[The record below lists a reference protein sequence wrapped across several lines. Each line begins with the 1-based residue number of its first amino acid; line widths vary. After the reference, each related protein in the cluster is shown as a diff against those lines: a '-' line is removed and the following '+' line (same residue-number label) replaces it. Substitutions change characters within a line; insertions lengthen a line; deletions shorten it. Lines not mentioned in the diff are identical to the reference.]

1 MIPPLVYPLRAK
13 RSALCFTIPVLAEEL
28 GYREVFFF
36 SHFPPFPLGGKLI
49 PSGRPER
56 GKQEFKTEWSYTARC
71 TFSQL

>member
-28 GYREVFFF
+28 VYREVLFFF
-36 SHFPPFPLGGKLI
+36 PFPPFPLGGKLI
-49 PSGRPER
+49 PSGRPEI
-56 GKQEFKTEWSYTARC
+56 GKQEFKTEWSYTAKC